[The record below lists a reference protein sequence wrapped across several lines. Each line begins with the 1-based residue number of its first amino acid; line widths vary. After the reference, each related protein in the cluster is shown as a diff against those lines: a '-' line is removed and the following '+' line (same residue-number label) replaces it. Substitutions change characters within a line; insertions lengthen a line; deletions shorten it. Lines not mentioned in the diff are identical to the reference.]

1 MADSNKT
8 PAPSPCCILPHR
20 TLQGQKEDFAQVF
33 DILCSFLVEN
43 YSLFLCHLNYLWASP
58 KLCSAVGTDL

>member
-20 TLQGQKEDFAQVF
+20 TWQRQKEDFAQVF
-33 DILCSFLVEN
+33 NILCSFLVED
-43 YSLFLCHLNYLWASP
+43 YILFLRHLSYLWASL
-58 KLCSAVGTDL
+58 KLCSTVGTDL